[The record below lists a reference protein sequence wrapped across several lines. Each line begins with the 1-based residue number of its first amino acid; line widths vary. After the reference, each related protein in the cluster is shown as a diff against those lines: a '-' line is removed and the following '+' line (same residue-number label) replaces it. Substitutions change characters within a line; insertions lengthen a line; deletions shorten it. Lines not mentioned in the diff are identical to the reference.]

1 LVVADPVT
9 HLLQEL
15 QQTQLVQE
23 VANGVSQLHQLQ
35 SQLQQL
41 EQTYTALTH
50 VNNISSL
57 VPALS
62 QLGVN
67 NPLPTDA
74 MVIESALR
82 GGGSAGF
89 TGIMNGLFNATQEAN
104 TIFVPNDGSIAS
116 QQLQARINATSTAS
130 AMGDSLYQAAGQ
142 RQSLIQQLTNSLN
155 ASTDIKTSTDI
166 LGRLMGEEN
175 IATDLNTQATAALI
189 QTQQA
194 KDQQS
199 LRTQQQIL
207 QADQNE
213 IRAGCA
219 QTGWC

>member
-1 LVVADPVT
+1 VT
-9 HLLQEL
+9 HLLQQI
-15 QQTQLVQE
+15 QQIQLLEE
-23 VANGVSQLHQLQ
+23 VANGVSQLHQLE

-41 EQTYTALTH
+41 EQTYAALTH
-50 VNNISSL
+50 VNNINSL

-82 GGGSAGF
+82 GGGPAGF
-89 TGIMNGLFNATQEAN
+89 TGILNGLFNSTQAAN
-104 TIFVPNDGSIAS
+104 TIFVPNDGSIVS
-116 QQLQARINATSTAS
+116 QQLQAQINATSTAS

-155 ASTDIKTSTDI
+155 ASNDIKTSTDI